1 MARGDLLVRLIKTG
15 AAGDQPPVRATA
27 SELTA
32 EEWRAETASRHS
44 RARPATAG
52 PSSSDWMAQEV
63 GPPEPHPVPL
73 QQSNWILRP
82 VRTNAEDRA
91 FVGALWSVTD
101 PLTPAAS
108 PHCIAVVFG
117 MLVGPSEPRRDRRS
131 PDLPSTLP
139 VHGSSIGFLP
149 IRSRQIPPRASEVV
163 CDAA

>member
-15 AAGDQPPVRATA
+15 TAGDQPPVNATA

-32 EEWRAETASRHS
+32 AEWRAETASRHS
-44 RARPATAG
+44 RPRPATDEASTSEWVA
-52 PSSSDWMAQEV
+52 PEV
-63 GPPEPHPVPL
+63 GPPEPHPVSL

-82 VRTNAEDRA
+82 VSTNAEDRT
-91 FVGALWSVTD
+91 FVGVLWSVTD
-101 PLTPAAS
+101 PLMPAAR

-117 MLVGPSEPRRDRRS
+117 MLVGPLEPRRDQRS

-139 VHGSSIGFLP
+139 VHGSSGFLP